1 MKWTMLTSSLVPNSI
16 NLFHYH
22 CDKLMKVLEIEILH
36 FTLYKLRVIQTD
48 VIVLLNRISIDIYT
62 L

>member
-1 MKWTMLTSSLVPNSI
+1 MLTSSLVPNSI
-16 NLFHYH
+16 NLFHYN

-36 FTLYKLRVIQTD
+36 FTLYKLRVIKTD
-48 VIVLLNRISIDIYT
+48 VIVLLNRISVDIYT